1 MWLQDSEAAAKF
13 RQRGFLLVADL
24 ASVFLFSGIIFGWA
38 PLSAMLVDEGF
49 YSHQCVGEPAP
60 CDAQA
65 NSLNLAFT
73 IGSTAVSFL
82 SIPAGM
88 LVDKFGPAVGTVV
101 AAVLEISGL
110 IGIAVCED
118 VNRETGFDLFLVSF
132 TMISVGGAFTMF
144 NAYSAPFLF
153 KSSMNVVIELTAC
166 LFDGSCIIFTFFKMA
181 YDAGVPFS
189 TLWWFFVGLAGGVY
203 ALLILAWIV
212 NAKELKESRAVD
224 STPSAEEAKSPHADS
239 LPSKPLLEQVRTL
252 EFVAVCLYAAIQVPR
267 SNLYLG
273 SVDLTNR
280 EYALLYDWPDVDRVI
295 SIIGLIIPLGF
306 AAVPFIEASIH
317 YLDLIGTFL
326 VCSALGLLYNFLQL
340 VPAQSAQ
347 LLGAVVFAAF
357 RAFLFSI
364 LAAFNG
370 ATFGPTSM
378 GSIMGL
384 CMFVSSIVNL
394 GQAPNAQLI
403 PES

>member
-1 MWLQDSEAAAKF
+1 
-13 RQRGFLLVADL
+13 
-24 ASVFLFSGIIFGWA
+24 
-38 PLSAMLVDEGF
+38 VD
-49 YSHQCVGEPAP
+49 EPAP

-153 KSSMNVVIELTAC
+153 KSSMNVVVELTAC

-224 STPSAEEAKSPHADS
+224 STPPAEEEAKSPHADS

-306 AAVPFIEASIH
+306 LAVPFIEVSIH

-326 VCSALGLLYNFLQL
+326 VCSALGLLFNFLQL
-340 VPAQSAQ
+340 VPAPSAQ

-378 GSIMGL
+378 GSIMGI

-394 GQAPNAQLI
+394 GQAPNA
-403 PES
+403 PCR

>member
-1 MWLQDSEAAAKF
+1 M
-13 RQRGFLLVADL
+13 
-24 ASVFLFSGIIFGWA
+24 
-38 PLSAMLVDEGF
+38 
-49 YSHQCVGEPAP
+49 
-60 CDAQA
+60 
-65 NSLNLAFT
+65 
-73 IGSTAVSFL
+73 
-82 SIPAGM
+82 
-88 LVDKFGPAVGTVV
+88 
-101 AAVLEISGL
+101 
-110 IGIAVCED
+110 
-118 VNRETGFDLFLVSF
+118 
-132 TMISVGGAFTMF
+132 
-144 NAYSAPFLF
+144 
-153 KSSMNVVIELTAC
+153 IELTAC

-224 STPSAEEAKSPHADS
+224 STPPAEEEAKSPHADS

-252 EFVAVCLYAAIQVPR
+252 EFVTVCLYAAIQVPR

-306 AAVPFIEASIH
+306 AAVPFIEVSIH

-326 VCSALGLLYNFLQL
+326 VCSALGLLYNVLQL

-394 GQAPNAQLI
+394 GQAPNA
-403 PES
+403 PCR